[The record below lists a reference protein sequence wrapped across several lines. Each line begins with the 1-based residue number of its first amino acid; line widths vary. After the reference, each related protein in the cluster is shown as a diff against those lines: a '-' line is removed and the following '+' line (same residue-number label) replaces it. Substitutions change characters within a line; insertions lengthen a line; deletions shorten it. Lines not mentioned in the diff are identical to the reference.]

1 LALHAGEAASAPQAQ
16 NPRPIAERLVQA
28 ALEDRAAFERLA
40 WLCDTFG
47 PRLSGSTNLAAAI
60 DWVLQTMQRDGLE
73 NVRAEE
79 VFVPH
84 WVRGRES
91 LELVLP
97 QARKLKVLGL
107 GGTVGT
113 SSAGLT
119 AEVLVVKSFEDL
131 RARSPEA
138 KGRIVLF
145 NQPFTTYG
153 ATLPIRSRGAIEA
166 ARCGAVASLIRSITP
181 VALQLPHAGMM
192 RYQEGVERIPHAAI
206 TVEDAELLQRL
217 QDRGQRAIV
226 RLGLEARTLPDAKSF
241 NVLAEI
247 VGREKPRE
255 VVVVSGHLDSW
266 DLGQGAMDDAGGCV
280 AAWEAT
286 RLLRRLDMRPRRTV
300 RVILWVNEENGLRG
314 SRTYV
319 TNHLAELKQHVLA
332 IESDLGV
339 FKPTGFAFIGSPTAL
354 EQLRTIGREL
364 EPLGAGRVVTDAG
377 QGAADLM
384 ALQGQGVPVME
395 LLTDNERYFW
405 YHHTEADTVDK
416 LDRGD
421 FNRCVAALAVMTYLV
436 ADLPGPLPR

>member
-1 LALHAGEAASAPQAQ
+1 
-16 NPRPIAERLVQA
+16 
-28 ALEDRAAFERLA
+28 
-40 WLCDTFG
+40 
-47 PRLSGSTNLAAAI
+47 
-60 DWVLQTMQRDGLE
+60 
-73 NVRAEE
+73 
-79 VFVPH
+79 
-84 WVRGRES
+84 
-91 LELVLP
+91 
-97 QARKLKVLGL
+97 
-107 GGTVGT
+107 
-113 SSAGLT
+113 
-119 AEVLVVKSFEDL
+119 
-131 RARSPEA
+131 
-138 KGRIVLF
+138 
-145 NQPFTTYG
+145 
-153 ATLPIRSRGAIEA
+153 
-166 ARCGAVASLIRSITP
+166 
-181 VALQLPHAGMM
+181 
-192 RYQEGVERIPHAAI
+192 
-206 TVEDAELLQRL
+206 
-217 QDRGQRAIV
+217 
-226 RLGLEARTLPDAKSF
+226 
-241 NVLAEI
+241 
-247 VGREKPRE
+247 
-255 VVVVSGHLDSW
+255 
-266 DLGQGAMDDAGGCV
+266 
-280 AAWEAT
+280 
-286 RLLRRLDMRPRRTV
+286 V